1 MQNERDVGKMV
12 TIVGAILFLLVVA
25 ALSFSLYGEVLDKTK
40 SAVLMLCATVSAF
53 VLSIGRYLQSVE
65 ARSNKHCES
74 VKKNIVDS

>member
-12 TIVGAILFLLVVA
+12 TIVGAILFLLVVG
-25 ALSFSLYGEVLDKTK
+25 ALSFSLYGEVPDKTK

-53 VLSIGRYLQSVE
+53 ILFVGRYLEWVQ
-65 ARSNKHCES
+65 ARSNKHGGP